1 MDQEFQVPED
11 LYEREERCQ
20 KAIRTVRKALLMR
33 LVVDGLM
40 IWLVIRNPDQVWS
53 WGLSA
58 FVLLINTLGAVPLWQ
73 ELQKQ
78 KMHLRSLIEQE
89 EA

>member
-1 MDQEFQVPED
+1 MEQEFLIPED

-20 KAIRTVRKALLMR
+20 KAIRTVRKALMMR
-33 LVVDGLM
+33 LAVDGLM
-40 IWLVIRNPDQVWS
+40 VWLVVQNPGQVWS

-73 ELQKQ
+73 ELKKQ
-78 KMHLRSLIEQE
+78 KLHLKELIDQE